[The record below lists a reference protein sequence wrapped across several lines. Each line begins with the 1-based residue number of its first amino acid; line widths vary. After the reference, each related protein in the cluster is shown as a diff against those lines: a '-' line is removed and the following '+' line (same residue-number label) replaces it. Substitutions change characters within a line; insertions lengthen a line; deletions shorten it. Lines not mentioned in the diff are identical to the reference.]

1 MSPIVIIVFAP
12 VVVIGLAFYALL
24 LGAAA
29 AGIWEAVEA
38 RAERRAS
45 ASGQAPPRERAHTRA
60 A

>member
-29 AGIWEAVEA
+29 SGIWEAVE
-38 RAERRAS
+38 
-45 ASGQAPPRERAHTRA
+45 ERALPDN
-60 A
+60 